1 MKVLVSVFNN
11 LSTDQRVE
19 KVCRTLSEN
28 GFSIELIGNN
38 WGGLPDLKRDYPVS
52 RIILKSKILRYAY
65 VEFQWKL
72 YIELLKKADQHTIL
86 LSNDLDTLLPNYMVS
101 KKLNLPLVYD
111 SHEIFTEM
119 PSVNGRF
126 TQNIWRSLESFIA
139 PKLKFMMTAS
149 ESYADWFHKTYGIER
164 PVVVQNFPLKSG
176 NPQDYS
182 IVNSPKVIIYQ
193 GVINPSRGLD
203 KLIPEMHKIEN
214 AELWIAGDG
223 PKKKEFQE
231 LTKNLGL
238 DDKVKFIGKI
248 LPEKLRE
255 ITQKADLGVSIEE
268 NNGLSYYFS
277 MPNKISD
284 YIQARIPVVVSDF
297 PEMRKVAD
305 HFKAGEKIRDYN
317 ELAQKIQLVLNNGK
331 HSYKDAL
338 DHAASQLCWE
348 NEENRLL
355 GLFGKI
361 KSRTPK
367 S

>member
-19 KVCRTLSEN
+19 KVCRTLAEN

-38 WGGLPDLKRDYPVS
+38 WGGLPVLKRDYPVS

-72 YIELLKKADQHTIL
+72 YKELLKKADHDTIL
-86 LSNDLDTLLPNYMVS
+86 LSNDLDTLLPNDLVS

-139 PKLKFMMTAS
+139 PKLNFMMTAS
-149 ESYADWFHKTYGIER
+149 ESYADWFHKTYKIDR
-164 PVVVQNFPLKSG
+164 PVVVQNFPVKSE

-182 IVNSPKVIIYQ
+182 KINSPKIILYQ

-203 KLIPEMHKIEN
+203 KMIPEMHKIEN

-223 PKKKEFQE
+223 PKKTDFQE

-238 DDKVKFIGKI
+238 EEKVKFIGKL
-248 LPEKLRE
+248 LPENLRE
-255 ITQKADLGVSIEE
+255 VTQKADVGLSIEE

-305 HFKAGEKIRDYN
+305 HFNAGEKIRNYS
-317 ELAQKIQLVLNNGK
+317 ELAEKIQVVLTQGK
-331 HSYKDAL
+331 QFYEDAL
-338 DHAASQLCWE
+338 NHAASQLCWE
-348 NEENRLL
+348 NEEHKLL
-355 GLFGKI
+355 SLFNKI
-361 KSRTPK
+361 KSGN